1 MVSEVTSKPERGLR
15 EKTIYDEISELKI
28 EESVKERIISKV
40 SELERQNKLFVSKLN
55 DYYHSTQRLKQAI
68 VMLSV
73 MAAEKDERVK
83 ESQVY

>member
-1 MVSEVTSKPERGLR
+1 MAREVTAKPECGLR

>member
-1 MVSEVTSKPERGLR
+1 MSEVTAKPERGLR
-15 EKTIYDEISELKI
+15 GKTICDEISELKI